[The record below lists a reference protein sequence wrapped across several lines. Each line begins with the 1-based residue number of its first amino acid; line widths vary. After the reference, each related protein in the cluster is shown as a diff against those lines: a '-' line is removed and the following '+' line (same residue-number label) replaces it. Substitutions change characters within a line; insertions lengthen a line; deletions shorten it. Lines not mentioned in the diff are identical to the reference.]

1 MDCRKDKG
9 QNKFA
14 GRLDFLIVLSKDAI
28 LRQAN
33 HYASAMYS
41 DQVASFVCLLG
52 EISKHCEAHRCL
64 RPYADKGQSRQGV
77 FGLMVVL
84 FWCSIWR

>member
-9 QNKFA
+9 QNKSA

-33 HYASAMYS
+33 HWLLLCILTKLPPSSVFSERLASTVRLIDA
-41 DQVASFVCLLG
+41 
-52 EISKHCEAHRCL
+52 
-64 RPYADKGQSRQGV
+64 
-77 FGLMVVL
+77 
-84 FWCSIWR
+84 